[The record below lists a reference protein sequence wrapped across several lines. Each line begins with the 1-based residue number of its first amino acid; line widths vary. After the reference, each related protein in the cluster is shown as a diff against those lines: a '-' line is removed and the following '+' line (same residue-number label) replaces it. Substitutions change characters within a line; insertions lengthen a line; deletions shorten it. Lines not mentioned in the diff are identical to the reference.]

1 MRKNNMAVFEV
12 TREYLEKFIDTQI
25 EQNHELKAFREE
37 LVDMLSC
44 NTLDITDIMSEDMDN
59 ESCWPFEKKE
69 PTQLYVRDSRY
80 HIRIKDLVIDF
91 FENVFTGALL
101 EAMLYWFGVG
111 NIAGVSSIG
120 ITREF
125 ILFVKRIVKEY
136 VVKLDNTEF
145 CIYLQVIIH
154 LKEHQ
159 EFSVDE
165 LKRWLPTGTE
175 KLCNMHTDKWKCSD
189 MKDGKCYINQDTLE
203 GVLQRM
209 VSKHIFDYADNNK
222 YKIRY

>member
-1 MRKNNMAVFEV
+1 MAVFEV
-12 TREYLEKFIDTQI
+12 TRDYLGKFVDTQI
-25 EQNHELKAFREE
+25 EKNQELKDFRED

-44 NTLDITDIMSEDMDN
+44 NTPDITNIMSEDMDN
-59 ESCWPFEKKE
+59 ESSWPFEKKE
-69 PTQLYVRDSRY
+69 PTQLYIRDSRY

-101 EAMLYWFGVG
+101 DAMLFWFGLSG
-111 NIAGVSSIG
+111 MAGVSSIG
-120 ITREF
+120 ITRDF

-136 VVKLDNTEF
+136 VVKLDDTEF
-145 CIYLQVIIH
+145 CIYLQVITH

-165 LKRWLPTGTE
+165 LKSWLPMGTE
-175 KLCNMHTDKWKCSD
+175 NSCNMHTDKWNCTY
-189 MKDGKCYINQDTLE
+189 MREGKCYFNQDKIE
-203 GVLQRM
+203 EILQKM
-209 VSKHIFDYADNNK
+209 VSKHIIDYSENNT

>member
-1 MRKNNMAVFEV
+1 MAVFEV
-12 TREYLEKFIDTQI
+12 TRDYLGKFVDTQI
-25 EQNHELKAFREE
+25 EKNHELKDFRED

-44 NTLDITDIMSEDMDN
+44 NTSDITDIMSEDMEN
-59 ESCWPFEKKE
+59 ENSWPFEKKE
-69 PTQLYVRDSRY
+69 PTQLYIRDSRY

-101 EAMLYWFGVG
+101 DAMQFWFGLSSM
-111 NIAGVSSIG
+111 ASFSSIG
-120 ITREF
+120 ITRDF
-125 ILFVKRIVKEY
+125 ILFVKRIVTEY

-145 CIYLQVIIH
+145 CIYLQIITH

-159 EFSVDE
+159 EFSVNE
-165 LKRWLPTGTE
+165 LKTWLPMGAE
-175 KLCNMHTDKWKCSD
+175 KLCNMPTDKWNCSD
-189 MKDGKCYINQDTLE
+189 KREGMCYFNQDKLE

-209 VSKHIFDYADNNK
+209 VSKHIIDYSANNT